1 MRLLVIGVNYAPD
14 LVGVAKYNTEL
25 CESLAA
31 RGHSVRMITAPPY
44 YPDWRIPAGY
54 RSGWYKREA
63 LNGVDIVR
71 VPIYVPR
78 QPTGLKRLIHHAS
91 FLAAATPPV
100 LSAAI
105 RWRPD
110 IVLAVAPSLLSAPIG
125 ALAAR
130 MTGAASWLHV
140 QDMEVDAAFEL
151 GLLQR
156 SVTRQLMLRLERGIM
171 RSFDRVS
178 TISPQMVQRLSQK
191 GLKPDQLREFH
202 NWIDTDLIVPGPN
215 QTALRSEL
223 GLRPTDVVAL
233 YSGAMSHKQGLELIV
248 EAAGTTID
256 RHPSVQFVLCGN
268 GPMRGA
274 LKRMAKGLSNLRFL
288 DLQPADRLAEL
299 LNTADIHLLPQ
310 KAQISDLVLPSK
322 LAGMLASG
330 RPIIAMA
337 ASGTGVA
344 MEIDGAGM
352 LVAPGNV
359 QGLAAAVIA
368 LAGDEA
374 SRARMGAAART
385 HAKQRWDRSTIVRS
399 LELEFLTL
407 TRRSAVDLHGLSQP
421 RVPPAPSTTV

>member
-25 CESLAA
+25 CEGLVA

-44 YPDWRIPAGY
+44 YPDWRIPPGY
-54 RSGWYKREA
+54 HSGWYRREA

-78 QPTGLKRLIHHAS
+78 QPSGMKRLVHHAT
-91 FLAAATPPV
+91 FLSAAAPPL

-105 RWRPD
+105 HWRPD
-110 IVLAVAPSLLSAPIG
+110 IVLAVAPSLLSAPIA

-130 MTGAASWLHV
+130 MTGAAAWLHV

-156 SVTRQLMLRLERGIM
+156 RVTRRLMLGLERSIM
-171 RSFDRVS
+171 RAFDRVS
-178 TISPQMVQRLSQK
+178 TISPQMMQRLSQK
-191 GLKPDQLREFH
+191 GLNPDRLREFH
-202 NWIDTDLIVPGPN
+202 NWIDTAVIAPGSN
-215 QTALRSEL
+215 QTRLRPEL
-223 GLRPTDVVAL
+223 GLKPTDVVAL
-233 YSGAMSHKQGLELIV
+233 YSGAMAHKQGLELIV
-248 EAAGTTID
+248 EAAAATVD
-256 RHPSVQFVLCGN
+256 RYPSVQFVLCGN

-274 LKRMAKGLSNLRFL
+274 LKRMTMGVNNLRFL
-288 DLQPADRLAEL
+288 DLQPAERLAEL

-337 ASGTGVA
+337 APGTGVA
-344 MEIDGAGM
+344 LETEGAGV
-352 LVAPGNV
+352 LVAPGDA
-359 QGLAAAVIA
+359 QALAAAVVA

-374 SRARMGAAART
+374 SRTRLGAAARAL
-385 HAKQRWDRSTIVRS
+385 AKQRWDRATIIRS
-399 LELEFLTL
+399 LELEFLALIQRTV
-407 TRRSAVDLHGLSQP
+407 VDLPNLHQP
-421 RVPPAPSTTV
+421 RLPSAPTTTP